1 MTREIPDSNMLGRIL
16 NRLSLVV
23 RQTSVP
29 AAALLFTSVFFI
41 WLPFLQLESGY
52 AIEELIE
59 IISVSGSI
67 SCLIVWSA
75 QCLAFIRYER
85 WLKIC
90 DDALSTNYPYYQR
103 HSSAYKPYT
112 FFGWFQPWVAWIGL
126 TGCILVFVFS
136 SATWWSTPASFTKVA
151 VAYGAQIILFVLF
164 VIFKMI
170 SRKWWVKLDPDVQVL
185 VRELDRLRW
194 LKQDEV
200 DTTRLDS
207 SIDGTS

>member
-1 MTREIPDSNMLGRIL
+1 
-16 NRLSLVV
+16 
-23 RQTSVP
+23 
-29 AAALLFTSVFFI
+29 
-41 WLPFLQLESGY
+41 
-52 AIEELIE
+52 
-59 IISVSGSI
+59 
-67 SCLIVWSA
+67 
-75 QCLAFIRYER
+75 
-85 WLKIC
+85 LKIC

-151 VAYGAQIILFVLF
+151 VAYGAVGVSLLIVSSMASLADSKSQHIILFVLF
-164 VIFKMI
+164 VIFKII
-170 SRKWWVKLDPDVQVL
+170 SRKWWVKLDPDVAVL

-200 DTTRLDS
+200 DTTRPDS
-207 SIDGTS
+207 G